1 MGAIGPDFECWAGMT
16 NRHPLSRY
24 PRTITSALLVSL
36 AVACI
41 EFKDEDDSSKKQQS
55 AATTATQS
63 ADSNDISAP
72 SYEAFALDTAGV
84 GARFVSN
91 PAEDSAYSQI
101 SEKSAASGLTR
112 FPARI
117 PRRGPAALQIQV
129 LLDRAHFS
137 PGIIDGMWGE
147 NAAKA
152 LAFFKS
158 PNAGDSSGN
167 APGDSVAMLDQ
178 ATYSRLRSAAGS
190 PQILTRYTVTAE
202 DVAGPFTN
210 VPDNVYEQAKLEC
223 LCYSSAAEGIAEKFH
238 TSQKLIAQ
246 LNPNA
251 TLGNLTAGTVLV
263 VPNVDVQTTASNSS
277 GTTTRSSNTK
287 ASSST
292 RGSSDTTGGS
302 SDSTL
307 AAGTS
312 GVAKLIISKKG
323 FWTHAVDA
331 SGKILYHF
339 PSTLG
344 AGYDPSPTGG
354 FRITNVAWNPAFHY
368 QPTLFAEV
376 SDKKPEAHLPKGP
389 NSPVGVIWMALSK
402 PHYGIHGTSA
412 PETIGYSN
420 SHGCVRLTNWDA
432 TELGRLVSKGTPV
445 EFR

>member
-1 MGAIGPDFECWAGMT
+1 MKTRLILRHARLIAAII
-16 NRHPLSRY
+16 PL
-24 PRTITSALLVSL
+24 A
-36 AVACI
+36 AAAACI
-41 EFKDEDDSSKKQQS
+41 EFKDDDAAKKEQPP
-55 AATTATQS
+55 AATTS
-63 ADSNDISAP
+63 ARVDSLSDISAP

-84 GARFVSN
+84 GARFASN
-91 PAEDSAYSQI
+91 PAEDSAYGRI
-101 SEKSAASGLTR
+101 SEKSAASRLSR

-117 PRRGPAALQIQV
+117 PKRGAEALQIQV

-137 PGIIDGMWGE
+137 PGIIDGVWGD

-158 PNAGDSSGN
+158 PTSADSSG
-167 APGDSVAMLDQ
+167 ASPADSMVSLDQ
-178 ATYSRLRSAAGS
+178 ATYSRLRTAAGS
-190 PQILTRYTVTAE
+190 PEVLTRYTVTAE

-210 VPDNVYEQAKLEC
+210 VPDNVYEQAKLDC

-246 LNPNA
+246 LNPKA
-251 TLGNLTAGTVLV
+251 TLGNLTAGTVLA
-263 VPNVDVQTTASNSS
+263 VPNVDVQSAGDSAS
-277 GTTTRSSNTK
+277 
-287 ASSST
+287 A
-292 RGSSDTTGGS
+292 TGF
-302 SDSTL
+302 
-307 AAGTS
+307 AGI
-312 GVAKLIISKKG
+312 AKLVISRKG
-323 FWTHAVDA
+323 YWTHAVDA

-344 AGYDPSPTGG
+344 AGYDPSPTGD
-354 FRITNVAWNPAFHY
+354 FKVTNVAWNPAFHY

-412 PETIGYSN
+412 PETIGYAN

-445 EFR
+445 EFQ

>member
-1 MGAIGPDFECWAGMT
+1 MSMKTRLIL
-16 NRHPLSRY
+16 RHARANAVIIP
-24 PRTITSALLVSL
+24 L
-36 AVACI
+36 AVAAACI
-41 EFKDEDDSSKKQQS
+41 EFKDDDTAKKEQPPI
-55 AATTATQS
+55 AATS
-63 ADSNDISAP
+63 AQVDSLSDISAP
-72 SYEAFALDTAGV
+72 SYEAFAFDTVGV
-84 GARFVSN
+84 GARFESS
-91 PAEDSAYSQI
+91 PAEDSAYGRI
-101 SEKSAASGLTR
+101 SEKSAASRLSR

-117 PRRGPAALQIQV
+117 PKRGAEALQIQV

-137 PGIIDGMWGE
+137 PGIIDGVWGD

-152 LAFFKS
+152 LAFFKAPTS
-158 PNAGDSSGN
+158 ADSS
-167 APGDSVAMLDQ
+167 AASPADSIVSLDQ
-178 ATYSRLRSAAGS
+178 ATYSRLRTAAGS
-190 PQILTRYTVTAE
+190 PEILTRYTVTTE

-210 VPDNVYEQAKLEC
+210 VPDNVYEQAKLDC

-246 LNPNA
+246 LNPKA

-263 VPNVDVQTTASNSS
+263 VPNVDVQSAGDSAS
-277 GTTTRSSNTK
+277 
-287 ASSST
+287 
-292 RGSSDTTGGS
+292 
-302 SDSTL
+302 
-307 AAGTS
+307 AAGS
-312 GVAKLIISKKG
+312 AAASAGIAKLIISRKG
-323 FWTHAVDA
+323 YWTHAVDA

-344 AGYDPSPTGG
+344 AGYDPSPTGD
-354 FRITNVAWNPAFHY
+354 FKVTNISWNPAFHY

-412 PETIGYSN
+412 PETIGYAN

-445 EFR
+445 EFQ

>member
-1 MGAIGPDFECWAGMT
+1 MKTRLILRHARAIAVIIP
-16 NRHPLSRY
+16 
-24 PRTITSALLVSL
+24 L
-36 AVACI
+36 AVAAACI
-41 EFKDEDDSSKKQQS
+41 EFKDDDAAKKEQPPI
-55 AATTATQS
+55 AATS
-63 ADSNDISAP
+63 AQVDSLSDISAP

-84 GARFVSN
+84 GARFASN
-91 PAEDSAYSQI
+91 PAEDSAYGRI
-101 SEKSAASGLTR
+101 SEKSAASRLSR

-117 PRRGPAALQIQV
+117 PKRGAEALQIQV

-137 PGIIDGMWGE
+137 PGIIDGVWGD

-152 LAFFKS
+152 LAFFKGPTS
-158 PNAGDSSGN
+158 ADSS
-167 APGDSVAMLDQ
+167 AASPADSIVSLDQ
-178 ATYSRLRSAAGS
+178 ATYSRLRTAAGS
-190 PQILTRYTVTAE
+190 PEILTRYTVTAE

-210 VPDNVYEQAKLEC
+210 VPDNVYEQAKLDC

-246 LNPNA
+246 LNPKA
-251 TLGNLTAGTVLV
+251 TLGNLTTGTVLV
-263 VPNVDVQTTASNSS
+263 VPNVDVQA
-277 GTTTRSSNTK
+277 
-287 ASSST
+287 AADST
-292 RGSSDTTGGS
+292 STTGS
-302 SDSTL
+302 
-307 AAGTS
+307 AGIARL
-312 GVAKLIISKKG
+312 VISRKG
-323 FWTHAVDA
+323 YWTHAVDA

-344 AGYDPSPTGG
+344 AGYDPSPTGD
-354 FRITNVAWNPAFHY
+354 FKVTNVAWNPAFHY

-412 PETIGYSN
+412 PETIGYAN

-445 EFR
+445 EFQ